1 MKRQNIYYIKL
12 QEKLATLDCGK
23 NYVLK
28 ITSIKDNITS
38 DEEVVIQ
45 KKDAEKSQGINFYFW
60 TFLLTASLSSFA
72 VKNLMCSSDQ
82 TRILDLKSTI
92 FFYKVEKI

>member
-45 KKDAEKSQGINFYFW
+45 KKDAEKSQGI
-60 TFLLTASLSSFA
+60 
-72 VKNLMCSSDQ
+72 
-82 TRILDLKSTI
+82 
-92 FFYKVEKI
+92 FF

>member
-45 KKDAEKSQGINFYFW
+45 KKDAEKSQGIYFS
-60 TFLLTASLSSFA
+60 FLNNSFA
-72 VKNLMCSSDQ
+72 VPLHSMARANLN
-82 TRILDLKSTI
+82 KS
-92 FFYKVEKI
+92 

>member
-45 KKDAEKSQGINFYFW
+45 KKDAEKSQGNK
-60 TFLLTASLSSFA
+60 SLFFFEHFFDCELNSLA
-72 VKNLMCSSDQ
+72 VTL
-82 TRILDLKSTI
+82 
-92 FFYKVEKI
+92 

>member
-45 KKDAEKSQGINFYFW
+45 KKDAEKSQGIYIFHFW
-60 TFLLTASLSSFA
+60 TILLRFSDIIVLSFD
-72 VKNLMCSSDQ
+72 VGTDFWV
-82 TRILDLKSTI
+82 I
-92 FFYKVEKI
+92 FKCFVFFIK

>member
-45 KKDAEKSQGINFYFW
+45 KKDTEKSQGIYFS
-60 TFLLTASLSSFA
+60 FLNVSFDCELTSF
-72 VKNLMCSSDQ
+72 LRS
-82 TRILDLKSTI
+82 
-92 FFYKVEKI
+92 FF

>member
-28 ITSIKDNITS
+28 ITTIKNNITS

-45 KKDAEKSQGINFYFW
+45 KKDAEKSQGIYFLDQRNIQAQVKKLCYQK
-60 TFLLTASLSSFA
+60 LL
-72 VKNLMCSSDQ
+72 
-82 TRILDLKSTI
+82 
-92 FFYKVEKI
+92 